1 MAKDYPDWNFPNY
14 LVDQSTELYLADV
27 LTKLL
32 ENYEVIEKQLLKEGG
47 ILYCLGSVIVRDNG
61 ALYNAGTL
69 QVIED

>member
-1 MAKDYPDWNFPNY
+1 VAKDYPDWSFPNY
-14 LVDQSTELYLADV
+14 LVDQSTEIYLADV

-32 ENYEVIEKQLLKEGG
+32 ENYEVIEKQLLKEGA
-47 ILYCLGSVIVRDNG
+47 ILYCYGSVIVKDDG